1 MIEESI
7 REVHSDDREQL
18 DAIFSGAKHVIVEAP
33 AGYGK
38 TRAMISRIAYLIAK
52 KKLVYPKKILALT
65 FSVNAAYKIKQ
76 DVAGKLPAILE
87 KEKISPL
94 NIGKRVLAT
103 NYHGFCRR
111 ILKLYGYLIDKN
123 LREIDLFMGVDDSN
137 KDKLIALNFGLSI
150 QEAKMMVAYN
160 EAIKERDSRHLKE
173 YFDNYLT
180 KVHEHF
186 LPSKHIPFNAILLLV
201 FKPFKEKESVLEFYR
216 SYFPFIIVDEF
227 QDTNILSWNL
237 LVKLIGEETNT
248 MFMGDSLQRIYGF
261 IGAIP
266 NLIDK
271 AMKTYKVEKIEF
283 KKNYRYQDNEILLQ
297 LDKNIRENAKD
308 PRNPTIERD
317 AEVQLSEFS
326 SQGEEAVGIS
336 QMVSNVAEQNPTS
349 TVVVLVK
356 QRGSNTRQILEEF
369 RNRNIT
375 HFYALYSDEEPE
387 YIEFHQKSLEIFL
400 SAIRESQGRINKRVS
415 DKFVNGVKRYY
426 EDKKSEMRDSLII
439 LLETFLRTV
448 YKEYNFLTIEE
459 KADFIKDTLEN
470 KALKQYLGYVDSQII
485 ITTVHGAK
493 GLEWDYVILPD
504 MEQFSFPNW
513 LGLCEVCA
521 FKSDCEFRWDRI
533 PANSIVE
540 KKFYEELSVFYVAA
554 TRVKKEIL
562 FSYSKKGLKFNGDER
577 NNALSCFMRLKGIK
591 PMIKVMQ

>member
-1 MIEESI
+1 MIEELI
-7 REVHSDDREQL
+7 REIHPDDKEQL
-18 DAIFSGAKHVIVEAP
+18 DAIFSEAKHVIVEAP

-38 TRAMISRIAYLIAK
+38 TRAMISRIAYLLAK

-94 NIGKRVLAT
+94 NIGNRVLAT

-111 ILKLYGYLIDKN
+111 LLKLYGYLIDKN
-123 LREIDLFMGVDDSN
+123 LREVDLFIGVDDSN
-137 KDKLIALNFGLSI
+137 KDKVIELNFGLSE

-160 EAIKERDSRHLKE
+160 EAIKKRDTRYIKE
-173 YFDNYLT
+173 QFDNYLT
-180 KVHEHF
+180 KVLEHF
-186 LPSKHIPFNAILLLV
+186 LPNKRIPFNAILLLV
-201 FKPFKEKESVLEFYR
+201 FKLFKEKDPILEFYR
-216 SYFPFIIVDEF
+216 SFFPFIIVDEF

-237 LVKLIGEETNT
+237 LKKLIGEETNI

-266 NLIDK
+266 NLINK
-271 AMKTYKVEKIEF
+271 AVEKYKAEKIEF
-283 KKNYRYQDNEILLQ
+283 KKNYRFQDNEILLQ
-297 LDKNIRENAKD
+297 LDKNIRENARD
-308 PRNPTIERD
+308 PRNPTIEKD

-326 SQGEEAVGIS
+326 SQSEEAVGIS
-336 QMVSNVAEQNPTS
+336 QMVSNIAEQDSTS
-349 TVVVLVK
+349 TVAVLVK
-356 QRGSNTRQILEEF
+356 QRGSNTQQILEEF

-375 HFYALYSDEEPE
+375 YFYALYSDEESE

-400 SAIRESQGRINKRVS
+400 STIRESQGRINKRVS
-415 DKFVNGVKRYY
+415 DKFINGVKRYY
-426 EDKKSEMRDSLII
+426 EDKKSEMSDSLII

-448 YKEYNFLTIEE
+448 FKEYNFLTIEE

-504 MEQFSFPNW
+504 MEQFSFPSW
-513 LGLCEVCA
+513 FGLCEVCY
-521 FKSDCEFRWDRI
+521 FNSDCKFRWDRI
-533 PANSIVE
+533 TANSIVE
-540 KKFYEELSVFYVAA
+540 KKFHEELSVFYVAA
-554 TRVKKEIL
+554 TRAKKEIL
-562 FSYSKKGLKFNGDER
+562 FSYSKKGLKFSGDER

-591 PMIKVMQ
+591 PMIEVMQ